1 MKLKYYVLGLVSA
14 CAFTSCNDDFL
25 ERAPKDQ
32 LSDTSYWQSKDDA
45 EKFRHALRQKA
56 KADGHYCDHRP
67 SLQSEL

>member
-32 LSDTSYWQSKDDA
+32 LSDTSYWQMPK
-45 EKFRHALRQKA
+45 
-56 KADGHYCDHRP
+56 
-67 SLQSEL
+67 SLQMVSTVIWYSRKTIPS